1 MKIIIKIR
9 INMKQL
15 FVDILTK
22 LTPKTVTSESIKYT
36 LNTNPETEVTI
47 MWRYIKEDQNPKMEF
62 VLPFAEDID
71 FGTHRKLGDYHKKAY
86 IMFINS
92 MGYYIDLNPVEMCEI
107 DRIVYNIFANYQSNT
122 LKSIRSYIDN
132 LTNKPLS
139 PDQRFEEA
147 QEAIANNE

>member
-1 MKIIIKIR
+1 
-9 INMKQL
+9 MKQL

-22 LTPKTVTSESIKYT
+22 LTPKAVSATAINYT
-36 LNTNPETEVTI
+36 LNTNPKIDIIVS
-47 MWRYIKEDQNPKMEF
+47 WRYIKEDQNPKMEF
-62 VLPFAEDID
+62 VLPFAEDLD
-71 FGTHRKLGDYHKKAY
+71 LGMYIRSGEYQKKVY
-86 IMFINS
+86 IMFVEG

-107 DRIVYNIFANYQSNT
+107 DRIVYNVYSNYQSNT

>member
-1 MKIIIKIR
+1 
-9 INMKQL
+9 MKQL

-22 LTPKTVTSESIKYT
+22 LTPKAVSTTAINYT
-36 LNTNPETEVTI
+36 LTNPKIDIVVS
-47 MWRYIKEDQNPKMEF
+47 WRYIKEDRNPKMEF
-62 VLPFAEDID
+62 VLPFAEDLD
-71 FGTHRKLGDYHKKAY
+71 LGMFIRSGEYQKKVY
-86 IMFINS
+86 IMFVEG

-107 DRIVYNIFANYQSNT
+107 DRIVYNVYSNYQSNT

>member
-1 MKIIIKIR
+1 
-9 INMKQL
+9 MKQL

-22 LTPKTVTSESIKYT
+22 LTPKAVSTTAINYT
-36 LNTNPETEVTI
+36 LNTNPKIDIVVT
-47 MWRYIKEDQNPKMEF
+47 WRYIKEDRNPKMEF
-62 VLPFAEDID
+62 VLPFAEDLD
-71 FGTHRKLGDYHKKAY
+71 LGMYIRSGEYQKKVY
-86 IMFINS
+86 IMFIEG

-107 DRIVYNIFANYQSNT
+107 DRIVYNVYSNYQSNT

>member
-1 MKIIIKIR
+1 
-9 INMKQL
+9 MKQL

-22 LTPKTVTSESIKYT
+22 LTPKAVSTTAINYT
-36 LNTNPETEVTI
+36 LNTNPKIDIVIT
-47 MWRYIKEDQNPKMEF
+47 WRYVKEDQNLKMEF
-62 VLPFAEDID
+62 VLPFAEDWD
-71 FGTHRKLGDYHKKAY
+71 LGTY
-86 IMFINS
+86 IRTGEYQKRVYFMFIEG
-92 MGYYIDLNPVEMCEI
+92 MGYYIDLNPVEICEI
-107 DRIVYNIFANYQSNT
+107 DRIIYNVYSNYQSNT